1 MESLA
6 ELEAEMAAAV
16 GREDYE
22 AAARLRDRIQALSS
36 RTAFKRQ
43 TPGKMGLGTSDQIN
57 RPPEGWKPPPKPDPM
72 TSGHKKGG
80 RRSS

>member
-1 MESLA
+1 METLA

-16 GREDYE
+16 AREDYE
-22 AAARLRDRIQALSS
+22 TAARLRDRIRDLSS
-36 RTAFKRQ
+36 QTDFKRQ
-43 TPGKMGLGTSDQIN
+43 TPGKMGLGTNQQVN
-57 RPPEGWKPPPKPDPM
+57 RPPPGWKPPPKPAPM